1 MARPK
6 KGTKGAEEAT
16 AKWRKT
22 MKERYGGKRGVH
34 EMMQLIG
41 SRGGQVKTS
50 KPKGFAANP
59 ALARIAGAKGGRVS
73 KRTGVSTGQGK
84 EKEYVYKGGLEN
96 ALVFKKEK

>member
-1 MARPK
+1 MS
-6 KGTKGAEEAT
+6 GTVSGGQKA
-16 AKWRKT
+16 RKT
-22 MKERYGGKRGVH
+22 NIKKYGKNFYRV
-34 EMMQLIG
+34 IG
-41 SRGGQVKTS
+41 SRGGQVKTN